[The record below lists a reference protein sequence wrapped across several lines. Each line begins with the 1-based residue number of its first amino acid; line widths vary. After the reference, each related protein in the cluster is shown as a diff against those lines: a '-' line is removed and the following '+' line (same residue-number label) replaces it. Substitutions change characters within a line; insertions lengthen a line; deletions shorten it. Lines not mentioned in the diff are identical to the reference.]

1 MPSEANEIRE
11 PIINSLLVC
20 RFMDKLAH
28 QAAPRRIIPNSAHNE
43 TQYASIA
50 IGPAIPQACP
60 LARILNTLLKS
71 TISRPDKK

>member
-60 LARILNTLLKS
+60 LAR
-71 TISRPDKK
+71 RPKPALSSNSAAIEMT